1 MIKKYNNDLD
11 AITPELALE
20 ILMDGNQRFQNGLTA
35 HKDFLSK
42 VELTGK
48 VQKPFAVLLSCMD
61 SRAPVEHLFDQ
72 GIGDVF
78 SVRMAGNIISEN
90 VLGSLE
96 YAVAVVGSKLIM
108 VMGHSN
114 CGAIKGAIDD
124 VNMGNLTQLLHKIKP
139 AVESAK
145 EKVDNHCSSNK
156 AYVDAV
162 AELNVANS
170 VQSILNQSPI
180 IRELVMTKKIMLV
193 GAMYCVEKVR
203 YAFWNPS
210 ISRARGNSTKR
221 SEYIGLYLSGNTALS
236 NNACIPSF
244 FLQCQ
249 NCKVLRR
256 FSSCLSIYPRLR
268 IRLFI

>member
-1 MIKKYNNDLD
+1 MLKKYNNDLD

-20 ILMDGNQRFQNGLTA
+20 ILMDGNQRFQNGLTT

-193 GAMYCVEKVR
+193 GAMYCVEKGSVR
-203 YAFWNPS
+203 ILEPEHIKSQGQLN
-210 ISRARGNSTKR
+210 
-221 SEYIGLYLSGNTALS
+221 
-236 NNACIPSF
+236 
-244 FLQCQ
+244 
-249 NCKVLRR
+249 
-256 FSSCLSIYPRLR
+256 
-268 IRLFI
+268 